1 MATINNIT
9 EVTNGSIVS
18 NEWVGTGMF
27 DVLMN
32 AVNKNIETQFNKGR
46 ITGAQYAEVYLG
58 GLQAVLQQ
66 SIAYALD
73 ADVKAAQV
81 DSVTTDTAVK
91 LRDMTEKEL
100 SGAKQREVLESQKAL
115 YTRQKESFDD
125 NKFQKVLETQIAYH
139 QMTYAD
145 NPTPIVPDM
154 ILNNAVMD
162 VFNKILTNQPVNV
175 YAES

>member
-1 MATINNIT
+1 MATVINI
-9 EVTNGSIVS
+9 EQVTDGSVV
-18 NEWVGTGMF
+18 NKEWVGTGVF
-27 DVLMN
+27 DVLIS
-32 AVNKNIETQFNKGR
+32 AVNKNIEVQFNSGR
-46 ITGAQYAEVYLG
+46 ITSSDYAQVYLG
-58 GLQAVLQQ
+58 AMQAVLQQ
-66 SIAYALD
+66 SIAYVLG
-73 ADVKAAQV
+73 VNKAEAET
-81 DSVTTDTAVK
+81 DDLLATTGLK
-91 LRDMTEKEL
+91 ERDMTEKEL